1 VTNQLRSQ
9 RLEAYARGYLAQL
22 VSDARI
28 IPQ

>member
-1 VTNQLRSQ
+1 LRNQ

-28 IPQ
+28 IDR